1 MHKNEFEDKLLNKIE
16 RINEGLAL
24 GILKLLFTN
33 RVKRAFKTIKKNDP
47 ELFSTLDSLEYHN
60 QHVKDRIARY
70 KKEIK
75 TSDDP
80 ETVRHAKEM
89 LDILRVKY

>member
-33 RVKRAFKTIKKNDP
+33 RVKRAFKTIKK
-47 ELFSTLDSLEYHN
+47 
-60 QHVKDRIARY
+60 K
-70 KKEIK
+70 
-75 TSDDP
+75 
-80 ETVRHAKEM
+80 
-89 LDILRVKY
+89 